1 LVIFIDKTFPD
12 EKQFRCPCP
21 LITPVI
27 SLIVILSAS
36 PILCPQ
42 IGQPERENDTSPGLA
57 GMEVIEATLHFHPTL
72 LEIWTNP
79 AENLPLG
86 FFDQ

>member
-1 LVIFIDKTFPD
+1 
-12 EKQFRCPCP
+12 
-21 LITPVI
+21 
-27 SLIVILSAS
+27 
-36 PILCPQ
+36 
-42 IGQPERENDTSPGLA
+42 
-57 GMEVIEATLHFHPTL
+57 MEVIEATLHFHPTL